1 MTAKLTAAALIAA
14 AVCPAVAQAAPAPP
28 AGNIEER
35 SRQQIRPQ
43 TDREREDALM
53 TGDSDIVLLR
63 KTQLF
68 NLHASVDM
76 SMTDNAF
83 LSQHGRKADGFAQA
97 QVGIG
102 FATKIAERVNVFADA
117 SLVTVRYFDKRSLD
131 YSAFAG
137 VIGVSTNFGKL
148 NVAAVYQPSIVF
160 NRDFGHRQLVSH
172 RFRLTASTAFSLH
185 GVTIEPE
192 IHAER
197 AITNPSAYRAWSG
210 GGSFTLSRLVSQ
222 KAHVLAYA
230 QLGYDRR
237 SFDNYFEAFLGTKR
251 KDDTLGA
258 AVGVLWRPN
267 GWGEL
272 RASYSFGRNWS
283 SSDVNRY
290 RAHSGSLGISGT
302 LRF

>member
-1 MTAKLTAAALIAA
+1 MTAKLTATALIVAA
-14 AVCPAVAQAAPAPP
+14 AWPAIAQAATPP

-53 TGDSDIVLLR
+53 SGDNDIVLLR

-76 SMTDNAF
+76 SVTDNAY
-83 LSQHGRKADGFAQA
+83 LSPFGRKSDGLVQA

-102 FATKIAERVNVFADA
+102 FATKIAERFNVFADA
-117 SLVTVRYFDKRSLD
+117 SIVSVRYFDERQLD

-137 VIGVSTNFGKL
+137 VLGVSTSIGKINL
-148 NVAAVYQPSIVF
+148 AATWQPSVVF
-160 NRDFGHRQLVSH
+160 NRDFGKRQLTSH
-172 RFRLTASTAFSLH
+172 RFRLSASTAFKWRGVTFEPQLH
-185 GVTIEPE
+185 G
-192 IHAER
+192 ER
-197 AITNPSAYRAWSG
+197 AITNPSAYRAWSL
-210 GGSFTLSRLVSQ
+210 GGSLTGSKLLSK
-222 KAHVLAYA
+222 KAAILAYA
-230 QLGYDRR
+230 QIGYDRR
-237 SFDNYFEAFLGTKR
+237 SFDNYFEAFVGTKR
-251 KDDTLGA
+251 KDDNLNA

-283 SSDVNRY
+283 TSDVSRY
-290 RAHSGSLGISGT
+290 RAHSGTLGVSGT

>member
-1 MTAKLTAAALIAA
+1 MRARLTAAAFLAA
-14 AVCPAVAQAAPAPP
+14 AAWPGMVQAATPP

-43 TDREREDALM
+43 TDRDREDALM

-63 KTQLF
+63 RTQLF

-76 SMTDNAF
+76 SVTDNAY
-83 LSQHGRKADGFAQA
+83 LSPFHRKSDGFVQA

-102 FATKIAERVNVFADA
+102 FATKIADRVNVFADA
-117 SLVTVRYFDKRSLD
+117 SVVTVRYFDERQLD

-137 VIGVSTNFGKL
+137 LLGVSTNVGRI
-148 NVAAVYQPSIVF
+148 NIAASWQPSVVF
-160 NRDFGHRQLVSH
+160 NRDFGHRQLTSH
-172 RFRLTASTAFSLH
+172 RFRLTASTAFKLR
-185 GVTIEPE
+185 GLNLEPE
-192 IHAER
+192 LHAER

-210 GGSFTLSRLVSQ
+210 GGSFTLSRLVSS
-222 KAHVLAYA
+222 KAHILAYA

-237 SFDNYFEAFLGTKR
+237 SFDNYFEAFVGTKR
-251 KDDTLGA
+251 KDDNLNA
-258 AVGVLWRPN
+258 AVGLLWRPN
-267 GWGEL
+267 GWGEV

-283 SSDVNRY
+283 TSDVNRY
-290 RAHSGSLGISGT
+290 RAHSGAVGIAGT